1 MHALGLC
8 TGASTITLVDA
19 EKNGRAIEINAIH
32 SYAHEGNPKQVVKDL
47 LRKFDLKKVN
57 SIVVTGRGFKEFLN
71 LTNISEPLAV
81 ECALKH
87 INNDGKHYN
96 AIISAGGE
104 TFIVYKLDDSG
115 KIGKVFTGNKCASG
129 TGEFF
134 LQQIRRMD
142 VSLEEA
148 IKYAQNEEPHHVS
161 GRCSVFC
168 KSDCTH
174 ATNKGVPKGK
184 VVAGLCR
191 MMANKVLELL
201 KNIPKENILIVGGAT
216 KNKVM
221 IDYLSQEIT
230 NLAIPKEAAYFEA
243 LGAALWAMENKTKP
257 IDDLSKLFT
266 KHTTQFDYHQPLRDF
281 ENKVTFTQM
290 KRGTVRDGDKCI
302 LGLDV
307 GSTTTKLVLL
317 RESDLKIL
325 ASEYLRTNGDPVRAS
340 RECYKTVLD
349 QLNGTKVIIRGLG
362 VTGSGRKI
370 AGLHA
375 LTDGVINEIIAH
387 ATAALYFDS
396 EVDTIFE
403 IGGQDAKYT
412 YITNG
417 VASDYAMNEACS
429 AGTGSFLEESAKETL
444 GIEMEDIA
452 DWAMKG
458 NRPPNF
464 NDQCA
469 AFISS
474 DIKNTFHEGIPKE
487 DVVAGL
493 VYSICMNYVNR
504 VKGARPVGKKV
515 FMQGGVCYNRAVPIA
530 MAALS
535 GKEIVVPPEPGLMG
549 SYGVALE
556 VKHRV
561 DRELIKEQLFNLETL
576 ANREVRYKKP
586 FICPGGKEKC
596 DLKCEI
602 NRIDIEGK
610 TYPFG
615 GACNRYYSVRHKIKM
630 DIGRHDLITLR
641 QKLVFNEFA
650 PDLSDLPE
658 DAPTV
663 GILRSF
669 LTNTYYPLFAHFFKE
684 LGFRPVLSKEIDPE
698 GINQCAAPFC
708 FPCEISHGY
717 FKNLLDLKPD
727 YIFLPHIHGVEV
739 ENGYYLSK
747 MCPLLQ
753 GEPYFLKS
761 TFEERLINGPILLL
775 PFIDLVSSIEK
786 QKKYFMSMVYDLGV
800 SKKNVATAFEKAVM
814 VQNKMQEYMIEIGT
828 NAIREIESDPDR
840 IGVIL
845 FGRSY
850 NAFVPEANKGI
861 PNKFASRGITIIPV
875 DFFNIKSYPV
885 KEHMFWSM
893 GQIILKAAEG
903 IKNHPQLYG
912 TFITNFACGPDSFI
926 IGYFRDIMG
935 RKPSLT
941 LELDNHTADAGLE
954 TRVEAFLDIVTRY
967 RQLKKSKK
975 VTKVTKD
982 SAGDSYGETEKKFK
996 EFRQATTMFK
1006 NNKFLITTSEG
1017 EEISLFDPRVRVVFA
1032 SMGQFATAAMAAV
1045 MKKLGI
1051 KAVVLPAADEED
1063 LKLGRGN
1070 TLCKE
1075 CLPLQLTV
1083 GALLKYIH
1091 DKRSENEVTV
1101 YFMPTSGGP
1110 CRFGQYQ
1117 VFMRDFVKKHKI
1129 KNVAFM
1135 SLSVD
1140 SSYEDFGMEF
1150 KLLGWH
1156 AGVIADIFEDV
1167 YNAMLV
1173 VAEDRDRALSDL
1185 QAIWSNVL
1193 NGFEHGRSG
1202 IKEALDQAAK
1212 DLKRI
1217 PRKKSLKDV
1226 PQALIVGEIY
1236 VRNEGLSRRWLPERL
1251 AESGIVS
1258 HVAPIHEWLYYTE
1271 WLAKHKLMNKPVK
1284 LKNRLINKVKNR
1296 VMVHIEK
1303 NIKEAIAESGWYI
1316 PRIVDV
1322 DHVIKV
1328 GENFISRKLIGEAI
1342 LTVGGPLAEVGEEF
1356 CGAIAIGPFG
1366 CMPNRLSESILNLK
1380 MDREHIMR
1388 LRKDAMTDN
1397 VTREIPNMPFLAIES
1412 DGSPFPQLI
1421 EARLETFIVQAL
1433 RLHDVMMKYRNEN
1446 EN

>member
-1 MHALGLC
+1 MRTLGLC
-8 TGASTITLVDA
+8 TGASTITLVDT

-47 LRKFDLKKVN
+47 LRKFDLKKVD
-57 SIVVTGRGFKEFLN
+57 SIVVTGRRFKEFLN

-81 ECALKH
+81 EYALKH

-134 LQQIRRMD
+134 LQQTRRMD

-148 IKYAQNEEPHHVS
+148 IKYARNEEPHHVS

-184 VVAGLCR
+184 VVAGLCQ
-191 MMANKVLELL
+191 MMASKVLELL
-201 KNIPKENILIVGGAT
+201 KDTLKENIMIVGGVT
-216 KNKVM
+216 RNKVM
-221 IDYLSQEIT
+221 IEYLNCEIT
-230 NLAIPKEAAYFEA
+230 NLTVPKEATYFEA
-243 LGAALWAMENKTKP
+243 LGAALWAIENKTKP
-257 IDDLSKLFT
+257 IDDLSRLFS
-266 KHTTQFDYHQPLRDF
+266 KHTTQFDYHQPLHDF
-281 ENKVTFTQM
+281 EDKVTFTQM
-290 KRGTVRDGDKCI
+290 KRGTAKDGDRCI

-325 ASEYLRTNGDPVRAS
+325 ASEYLRTNGDPVGAS
-340 RECYKTVLD
+340 RKCYKTVLD

-561 DRELIKEQLFNLETL
+561 DRGLIKEQLFDLETL

-586 FICPGGKEKC
+586 FICPGGEEKC

-615 GACNRYYSVRHKIKM
+615 GACNRYYSLRHKIKM
-630 DIGRHDLITLR
+630 DKGRHDLVALR
-641 QKLVFNEFA
+641 QKLVFEKFA
-650 PDLSDLPE
+650 PDLADLPK
-658 DAPTV
+658 DTPTV

-669 LTNTYYPLFAHFFKE
+669 LTNTYFPMFAHFFKE
-684 LGFRPVLSKEIDPE
+684 LGFRPVLSKEVDPE
-698 GINQCAAPFC
+698 GINQCAAPLC

-717 FKNLLDLKPD
+717 FKSLLDINPD
-727 YIFLPHIHGVEV
+727 YIFLPHIQGVKV

-747 MCPLLQ
+747 LCPLLQ
-753 GEPYFLKS
+753 GELYFLKS
-761 TFEERLINGPILLL
+761 AFEKRLLNGPMLLS
-775 PFIDLVSSIEK
+775 PFIDFVSSIEE
-786 QKKYFMSMVYDLGV
+786 QKKSFMSMASDLNV
-800 SKKNVATAFEKAVM
+800 SKKRAAVAFEKAVI
-814 VQNKMQEYMIEIGT
+814 VQNQMQKYMIEIGT

-875 DFFNIKSYPV
+875 DFFDIKSYPV

-941 LELDNHTADAGLE
+941 LELDNHVADAGLE

-982 SAGDSYGETEKKFK
+982 SAGDSYGETEKKLK

-1006 NNKFLITTSEG
+1006 NKKFLITTSEG
-1017 EEISLFDPRVRVVFA
+1017 AEISLFDPRVRVVFA
-1032 SMGQFATAAMAAV
+1032 SMGQFGTEAMTAV
-1045 MKKLGI
+1045 MKNLGI
-1051 KAVVLPAADEED
+1051 RAIALPAADEED

-1075 CLPLQLTV
+1075 CLPLQLTL
-1083 GALLKYIH
+1083 GALLKYIRN
-1091 DKRSENEVTV
+1091 KRPKNEMTI
-1101 YFMPTSGGP
+1101 YFVPSSSGP
-1110 CRFGQYQ
+1110 CRFGQYHI
-1117 VFMRDFVKKHKI
+1117 FMRDFAKKHKI
-1129 KNVAFM
+1129 RNVAFM
-1135 SLSVD
+1135 SLTIN

-1156 AGVIADIFEDV
+1156 AGVIADIFEDI
-1167 YNAMLV
+1167 YNSMLV

-1185 QAIWSNVL
+1185 QAIWSYVL
-1193 NGFEHGRSG
+1193 NGIEKGRNNLR
-1202 IKEALDQAAK
+1202 KALVQAAK

-1217 PRKKSLKDV
+1217 PHKKPLKDV
-1226 PQALIVGEIY
+1226 PQVLVVGEIY
-1236 VRNEGLSRRWLPERL
+1236 VRKEGLSRRWLPERL

-1258 HVAPIHEWLYYTE
+1258 HVAPIHEWLYYVE
-1271 WLAKHKLMNKPVK
+1271 WLAKYKLTDRILG
-1284 LKNRLINKVKNR
+1284 LKDRLIKRIKNKI
-1296 VMVHIEK
+1296 MVRIEK
-1303 NIKEAIAESGWYI
+1303 KIKYIMAESGWYI

-1322 DHVIKV
+1322 NSVVKA
-1328 GENFISRKLIGEAI
+1328 GENFMSRKLIGEAI
-1342 LTVGGPLAEVGEEF
+1342 LTVGGPLAEVGKEF

-1380 MDREHIMR
+1380 MDREHLIR
-1388 LRKDAMTDN
+1388 FRKDRMTDQ
-1397 VTREIPNMPFLAIES
+1397 VTHEVPNMPFLAIES

-1421 EARLETFIVQAL
+1421 EARLETFVIQAL
-1433 RLHDVMMKYRNEN
+1433 RLHEVIIRYRNEN